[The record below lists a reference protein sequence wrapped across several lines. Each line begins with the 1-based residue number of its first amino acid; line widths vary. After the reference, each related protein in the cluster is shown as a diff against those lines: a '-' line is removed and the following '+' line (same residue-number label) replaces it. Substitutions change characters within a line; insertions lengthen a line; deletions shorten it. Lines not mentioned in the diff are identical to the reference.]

1 MTIYAVGTDAHGNAA
16 GTTVSAT
23 YPSGIAAGNIICV
36 AVCSN
41 QSITTPSGYTA
52 IDSNTS
58 GSLTVALFAK
68 IADGTESGTLS
79 VTLGSSALSAIFI
92 MVRRSDVGF
101 NNVAASPLALSNISA
116 VTKNSTT
123 SAAALSTTAISAIPW
138 QADVFAVCGALRSA
152 TSVDSCTLSG
162 TDWQNAMSDGATAS
176 ITALSAGS
184 GEDPGDW
191 GSNGTAATFT
201 FAHTNSNLASIAWY
215 IKENGPTFLSGA
227 FGTNASGASI
237 SVPMPASLTAGN
249 TLIIA
254 VMTGPSTS
262 SFSTLS
268 GWTTLV
274 LPGNGVLYA
283 KIADG
288 TETSQSISW
297 TTNAVSAYASI
308 QMSNCYGALPD
319 EYSAVLNSLSTN
331 YTAPAVSPGDGGCT
345 LLNIYFGRSA
355 NTITLPS
362 GQTSITSTVTGNSMS
377 VRAAYEYLG
386 TVSGV
391 STGTR
396 VATGTSAVNMGVSIA
411 IRPPT
416 SITRPRALWCGGWV
430 PTPTFMYHNGDA
442 QSAGPGLELF
452 GFGPGFGFAYNG
464 NFGTSVDGNTPL
476 PTQSGYNVKVG
487 QCPNVQQSVNAQLSP
502 TGPQKFYPGTGVI
515 QGTCYANGGPYSG
528 AIVYLSS
535 QDAPSNVIASAM
547 TDSNGTYTFYNLGP
561 GYYIVEG
568 FDPSGTYNGVVQTFI
583 TPFFGL

>member
-23 YPSGIAAGNIICV
+23 YPSGIAAGDIICA
-36 AVCSN
+36 AVCSDQTPN
-41 QSITTPSGYTA
+41 TPSGYTS

-58 GSLTVALFAK
+58 GSLIVTLFAK
-68 IADGTESGTLS
+68 IADGTESGSMS
-79 VTLGSSALSAIFI
+79 VTFGSAARAALFVMA
-92 MVRRSDVGF
+92 RRSSVGF
-101 NNVAASPLALSNISA
+101 NNVATSPLALSNISA
-116 VTKNSTT
+116 VTKNTAT
-123 SAAALSTTAISAIPW
+123 SATSLATTAIGGIPY
-138 QADVFAVCGALRSA
+138 QADVFAVCGGIRTGA
-152 TSVDSCTLSG
+152 VDTVTLSG
-162 TDWQNAMSDGATAS
+162 TDWGSSMTDGANQG
-176 ITALSAGS
+176 ITSVSGGS
-184 GEDPGDW
+184 GEDPADW

-201 FAHTNSNLASIAWY
+201 FAHTQANLASIAWY

-227 FGTNASGASI
+227 FGTNASGTSI

-262 SFSTLS
+262 NMSTPS
-268 GWTTLV
+268 GWTALQ
-274 LPGNGVLYA
+274 LPSNGALYA

-297 TTNAVSAYASI
+297 TTNAVSAYASL

-319 EYSAVLNSLSTN
+319 IYSEVLNSLSTN
-331 YTAPAVSPGDGGCT
+331 YTAPAVTSSDGGCT
-345 LLNIYFGRSA
+345 LINVYFGRSA
-355 NTITLPS
+355 NAITLPA
-362 GQTSITSTVTGNSMS
+362 GQTSMAATTTGNSMC
-377 VRAAYEYLG
+377 VRGAYEYLG
-386 TVSGV
+386 TGSGT

-416 SITRPRALWCGGWV
+416 SIARPHALWCGGWV
-430 PTPTFMYHNGDA
+430 PTPTFMYYDGSA